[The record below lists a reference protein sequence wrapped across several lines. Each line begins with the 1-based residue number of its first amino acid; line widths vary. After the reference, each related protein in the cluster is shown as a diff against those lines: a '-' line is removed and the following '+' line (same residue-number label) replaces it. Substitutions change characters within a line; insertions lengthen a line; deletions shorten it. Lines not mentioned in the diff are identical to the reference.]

1 MARSRKDVSS
11 PKPNHCESCGQ
22 TLPLQ
27 EKDPNVQAITPVK
40 AASKNIEQEASPKDF
55 IPPPSAQK
63 SSAKKPRKSSTSA
76 SKPSPKGEKE
86 TEGPATASSLSTIH
100 LEGEESES
108 VPIYATCDDI
118 RKLLNAHIPSTTKAA
133 FCRELSEMLPSS
145 KVTSRNLD
153 ALLKMKGP
161 SAGAHNVAYY
171 ASYVFFEKLRVRD
184 GKKKSAK
191 RQKLEEIYGKVGY
204 PRQGQHEMGITCYA
218 GVKPYLD
225 QYGQLQEK
233 GQPTTGAIVRKKL

>member
-1 MARSRKDVSS
+1 MNA
-11 PKPNHCESCGQ
+11 
-22 TLPLQ
+22 
-27 EKDPNVQAITPVK
+27 ATPVK
-40 AASKNIEQEASPKDF
+40 AASKKADPETSPKDF

-63 SSAKKPRKSSTSA
+63 ANTKRSRKSTSSTS
-76 SKPSPKGEKE
+76 SKASPKSDEKSSN
-86 TEGPATASSLSTIH
+86 GPATASSLSTIH

-133 FCRELSEMLPSS
+133 LCRELSEMLPSS
-145 KVTSRNLD
+145 KVTTRNLD

-171 ASYVFFEKLRVRD
+171 ASYVFFEKVRIRD
-184 GKKKSAK
+184 DKKKSAK
-191 RQKLEEIYGKVGY
+191 RQKLEEIYGKEGY
-204 PRQGQHEMGITCYA
+204 PRQGQHEMGITCYQ

-225 QYGQLQEK
+225 QYGQIQEK
-233 GQPTTGAIVRKKL
+233 GHPTTGAIVRKKL